1 MKEEREEADIR
12 LLKRKAS
19 TFVGAFLLKKIRRW
33 SDGFIIIFER
43 KWL

>member
-19 TFVGAFLLKKIRRW
+19 TFVGAFLLKKNKEVVRW
-33 SDGFIIIFER
+33 LYHHF
-43 KWL
+43 